1 MNRRKEMIKT
11 KTVYDLMKEQDSERL
26 KADFLEK
33 QKQDYD
39 FKVAYAENRA
49 KVLDFIGVRYEVPET
64 RETQKEKS
72 PAEAVTSNKEQTNK
86 TY

>member
-49 KVLDFIGVRYEVPET
+49 KHL
-64 RETQKEKS
+64 
-72 PAEAVTSNKEQTNK
+72 
-86 TY
+86 